1 MTIVTIGGALT
12 MKPVER
18 KVTKIGN
25 SLGITVPQEII
36 NLLDVNLGD
45 IVSLEVNDNNDE
57 IIIKK
62 QKKVSLP
69 KDVDPAFLDIVSDVF
84 EKYDETLKGLANR

>member
-1 MTIVTIGGALT
+1 MTATIGGALA

-25 SLGITVPQEII
+25 SLGITVPQDIF
-36 NLLDVNLGD
+36 NLLGVNLGD
-45 IVSLEVNDNNDE
+45 IVSLEVNNENDE

-69 KDVDPAFLDIVSDVF
+69 KDVDPMFLDIVSDVF
-84 EKYDETLKGLANR
+84 ERYDETLKGLANR

>member
-69 KDVDPAFLDIVSDVF
+69 KDVAPAFLDIVSDVF
-84 EKYDETLKGLANR
+84 ERYDETLKGLANR